1 MAGKK
6 TLTFDDGIVE
16 YDING
21 KATARFNPTDTAF
34 IERMWNAIS
43 DLENEQEQLQAEVDE
58 IGEIED
64 DLERGERML
73 AYINKR
79 DADMRKT
86 IDGLVGE
93 GVADALFP
101 DMNCYAVAEGVPVWV
116 NFMFAIADEVYD
128 TLSKSEEQAKPRLN
142 SYSEKYTALLNK
154 YKKR

>member
-1 MAGKK
+1 MAKR

-34 IERMWNAIS
+34 IERMWRTFS
-43 DLENEQEQLQAEVDE
+43 DLEDKQSQLQAEVDE

-64 DLERGERML
+64 DLERGERMI
-73 AYINKR
+73 AYLKER

-86 IDGLVGE
+86 IDELVGE
-93 GVADALFP
+93 GVADALFN
-101 DMNCYAVAEGVPVWV
+101 DMNCYAIADGVPVWI
-116 NFMFAIADEVYD
+116 NFMFMIADEIYD
-128 TLSKSEEQAKPRLN
+128 NLSKSESQAKPRLD
-142 SYSEKYTALLNK
+142 SYSDKYTALVNK

>member
-34 IERMWNAIS
+34 IERMWRTFS
-43 DLENEQEQLQAEVDE
+43 DLEDKQSQLQAEVDE

-64 DLERGERML
+64 DLERGERMI
-73 AYINKR
+73 AYLKER

-86 IDGLVGE
+86 IDELVGE
-93 GVADALFP
+93 GVADALFN
-101 DMNCYAVAEGVPVWV
+101 DMNCYAIADGVPVWI
-116 NFMFAIADEVYD
+116 NFMFMIADEIYD
-128 TLSKSEEQAKPRLN
+128 NLSKSESQAKPRLD
-142 SYSEKYTALLNK
+142 SYSDKYTALVNK